1 MKRRVRALAV
11 AAGVAL
17 AIAASAC
24 SRGSEQSSPEPPPV
38 YVAVGAS
45 DSVGVGADDPTTQ
58 AWPLLF
64 LRDALPA
71 GTRFTNVAIPG
82 ATVEKALAEEV
93 PKAVALDPDVVT
105 VWLNV
110 NDLRALVPADT
121 YEQRLGDLVRQLR
134 RGGETKV
141 LVADTPDIDQL
152 PAVTRLGALT
162 PTTLI
167 ESAVDQYN
175 AAIDR
180 VVKREGAVRV
190 SLNGPSEEAERDGTF
205 GSLVSAD
212 GFHPNAAGYAKV
224 ADAFVAAFRSSGGLE

>member
-1 MKRRVRALAV
+1 MRTRLRGLVVAVGVAV
-11 AAGVAL
+11 A
-17 AIAASAC
+17 IAVPAC
-24 SRGSEQSSPEPPPV
+24 SREAKQAAPGPPPV

-45 DSVGVGADDPTTQ
+45 DSVGVGADDPAKQ

-71 GTRFTNVAIPG
+71 GTLFTNVAIAG

-93 PKAVALDPDVVT
+93 SKAVALEPDVVT

-110 NDLRALVPADT
+110 NDLRALVPVET
-121 YEQRLGDLVRQLR
+121 YEQRLGDLVHRLR

-152 PAVTRLGALT
+152 PAVAKLGALA
-162 PTTLI
+162 PAAII
-167 ESAVDQYN
+167 ESAVDRYN
-175 AAIDR
+175 AAIER

-190 SLNGPSEEAERDGTF
+190 DLNGPSEEAERDGTLR
-205 GSLVSAD
+205 SLVSSD
-212 GFHPNAAGYAKV
+212 GFHPNAAGYARV
-224 ADAFVAAFRSSGGLE
+224 AEAFVGAFRSSGGLE

>member
-1 MKRRVRALAV
+1 MRRLAIVGVAVALV
-11 AAGVAL
+11 AAG
-17 AIAASAC
+17 C
-24 SRGSEQSSPEPPPV
+24 SRDSEQAAPGPPPV

-45 DSVGVGADDPTTQ
+45 DSVGVGADDPATQ

-71 GTRFTNVAIPG
+71 GTKFTNVAISG
-82 ATVEKALAEEV
+82 ATVEQALAEEV
-93 PKAVALDPDVVT
+93 PKAVALEPDVVT

-110 NDLRALVPADT
+110 NDLRALVPAET
-121 YEQRLGDLVRQLR
+121 YEQRLGDLVHQLR

-152 PAVTRLGALT
+152 PAVARLGALT
-162 PTTLI
+162 PTALI

-175 AAIDR
+175 AAIGR

-190 SLNGPSEEAERDGTF
+190 DLNGPSEDAERDGTL

-212 GFHPNAAGYAKV
+212 GFHPNATGYARV
-224 ADAFVAAFRSSGGLE
+224 AGAFGAAFRSSGGLD